1 MSPLAQVDKR
11 GEDGEREDPQP
22 ALRVCVAGTSC
33 PTPVPWRH
41 TLSISISTWAAIL
54 RGPGGTVSL
63 KGWLQVTVWHGRSP
77 EALGNQTMQSNGFRA
92 DSAILG
98 LVLLTGPLTSLRLT
112 FLGCNKGINILTLN
126 DCCHPF
132 TQFQGAPFTLCSRE
146 IALLEVMWCSTW
158 AALRGS
164 SA

>member
-1 MSPLAQVDKR
+1 M
-11 GEDGEREDPQP
+11 
-22 ALRVCVAGTSC
+22 
-33 PTPVPWRH
+33 
-41 TLSISISTWAAIL
+41 
-54 RGPGGTVSL
+54 